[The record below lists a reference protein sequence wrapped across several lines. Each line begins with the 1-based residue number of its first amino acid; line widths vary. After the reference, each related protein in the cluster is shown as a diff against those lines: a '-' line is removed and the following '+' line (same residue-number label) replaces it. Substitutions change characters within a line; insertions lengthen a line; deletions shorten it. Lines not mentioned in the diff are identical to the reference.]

1 MRARDA
7 SSFAPHAGV
16 PRARCIVDVF
26 HALDRNG
33 DGVVTRAEF
42 AAALPLL
49 GFVVGGPTEA
59 GGGAGGTEHGG
70 GKAGEVD
77 GDAVVRTLFDE
88 LDVDGSGSLDYKELR
103 ARLESRGVVRQQA
116 MEKRRAALGAGGDQM
131 EKRRAALGAGG
142 DHDGDQSRAALGAGG
157 DHGGDQSPRPAT
169 PPPEGAAGAG
179 AALGLWT
186 PPPRSASGASHS
198 TSQGG
203 GTRRWSTLKGT
214 YEIEGSD
221 GTRIDER
228 NLERLVDPR
237 YLPTYNSPSPR
248 QVVRDKLLARS
259 PAGPSGR
266 HAIDLEQ

>member
-1 MRARDA
+1 MLAVFLSCEIECERVLVLRLLRMQV
-7 SSFAPHAGV
+7 FQGLG
-16 PRARCIVDVF
+16 RIVDVF

-33 DGVVTRAEF
+33 DGVVTQAEF

-59 GGGAGGTEHGG
+59 GGGEGGTEHGG

-77 GDAVVRTLFDE
+77 GDTVVRTLFDE

-116 MEKRRAALGAGGDQM
+116 MEKRRAALGAGGDHM
-131 EKRRAALGAGG
+131 
-142 DHDGDQSRAALGAGG
+142 
-157 DHGGDQSPRPAT
+157 GDQSPRPAT